1 MGLFKPNVKS
11 TTLLAFIILIVLTLF
26 GCASPQGEGFAI
38 YLLAHDTPISEIP
51 TMSHLELA
59 DEPLIS
65 VIDIVSYSASTHEIE
80 LTAEAYRRIASL
92 EVPVQGR
99 AFAVCVDGHPV
110 YYGAFWTPISS
121 MSFDG
126 VTIELPIRPEPHIIR
141 LQLGYP
147 ESPELFRGE
156 DLRGNREIVEALRQA
171 DKLR

>member
-126 VTIELPIRPEPHIIR
+126 ATIELPIRPERHIIR

-147 ESPELFRGE
+147 ESPELFNGE
-156 DLRGNREIVEALRQA
+156 DPRGNGRILESLKQA
-171 DKLR
+171 GKLR

>member
-1 MGLFKPNVKS
+1 MV
-11 TTLLAFIILIVLTLF
+11 LIALSAF

-38 YLLAHDTPISEIP
+38 YLLAHDIPISEIP

-65 VIDIVSYSASTHEIE
+65 VVDIVSYSASTHEIE
-80 LTAEAYRRIASL
+80 LTAEAYRRIAAL
-92 EVPVQGR
+92 EVPVWGK

-110 YYGAFWTPISS
+110 YWGAFWTAISS

-126 VTIELPIRPEPHIIR
+126 VTILLPIRPEPHVIQ

-147 ESPELFRGE
+147 ESPELFKGE
-156 DLRGNREIVEALRQA
+156 DPRGNGRILESLKQA
-171 DKLR
+171 GKLR

>member
-1 MGLFKPNVKS
+1 MV
-11 TTLLAFIILIVLTLF
+11 LIALTAF

-51 TMSHLELA
+51 TISHLELA

-65 VIDIVSYSASTHEIE
+65 VVDIVSYSASTHEIE
-80 LTAEAYRRIASL
+80 LTAEAYRRIAAL
-92 EVPVQGR
+92 EVPVWGK

-110 YYGAFWTPISS
+110 YWGAFWTAISS

-126 VTIELPIRPEPHIIR
+126 VTILLPIRPEPHVIQ

-147 ESPELFRGE
+147 ESPELFKGE
-156 DLRGNREIVEALRQA
+156 DPRGNGRILKSLKQA
-171 DKLR
+171 GKLR